1 MKSNAR
7 LTEGSCRAVTLY
19 SKDMIDGRYPGSP
32 LDDWKD
38 VLQDNHAFGYEEG
51 DLFLASFPHLGQ
63 AGYGPKV
70 SLVIYTKIHVVLL
83 KFIYFAVL
91 LLCLCLG
98 HP

>member
-1 MKSNAR
+1 MKSNDR
-7 LTEGSCRAVTLY
+7 LTEGSYRAVTFY

-51 DLFLASFPHLGQ
+51 DLFLASFPHLSQ

-70 SLVIYTKIHVVLL
+70 SWSYALRCMLS
-83 KFIYFAVL
+83 
-91 LLCLCLG
+91 C
-98 HP
+98 